1 MKKSTFLFSTFC
13 FIAVLLIEI
22 EKMKINDDILIK
34 YLTGDLAKT
43 ESVEV
48 EKWIDASDDNLKQA
62 EHLFFILKFGNQ
74 LNVMKKLNADEAYN
88 RFQTKLKQRTKHI
101 RLKKVIDWGQ
111 RIAAILF
118 IPLLILT
125 YYIGFSNKES
135 FIEKKEKPM
144 YVEVRSEVG
153 MVSSFHLPDGTKVWL
168 NSGSRLRYPIHFKEK
183 QRQIEMEGQAYFE
196 VTKNAHRPFL
206 VKLTPDYEIQVLGT
220 KFNVTAYA
228 NEDRIETTLV
238 EGLVQ
243 LKLGSDVHS
252 KIHRLVPNEKAN
264 YNKVERKI
272 SIEKIDPYLESCW
285 KDGYLIFKDH
295 PMSSVLKILS
305 RRYHV
310 SFDVKDKKVYT
321 SVITGKFKDET
332 LSQVLKYLQL
342 ASHIHYKIN
351 PVSITHENTLAIET
365 VDIWR

>member
-13 FIAVLLIEI
+13 FIAVLLIQT

-34 YLTGDLAKT
+34 YLTGDLAKA

-62 EHLFFILKFGNQ
+62 EHLFFVLKLGNQ
-74 LNVMKKLNADEAYN
+74 LNAMQTVDANKAYDRFQAKLEKHTKLLQLKKLT
-88 RFQTKLKQRTKHI
+88 R
-101 RLKKVIDWGQ
+101 WGQ

-125 YYIGFSNKES
+125 IYMVSSDRNS
-135 FIEKKEKPM
+135 FPEKKEIPQ

-168 NSGSRLRYPIHFKEK
+168 NSGSRLRYPTHFKEK

-196 VTKNAHRPFL
+196 VTKNPHRPFL
-206 VKLTPDYEIQVLGT
+206 VKLASDYAIQVVGT

-228 NEDRIETTLV
+228 DEDEIETTLV
-238 EGLVQ
+238 EGSVQ
-243 LKLGSDVHS
+243 LKLGLDANL
-252 KIHRLVPNEKAN
+252 KTLKLVPKEKSIYYKA
-264 YNKVERKI
+264 KRKI
-272 SIEKIDPYLESCW
+272 FIEKIDPYLESCW
-285 KDGYLIFKDH
+285 KDGYLIFKEH
-295 PMSSVLKILS
+295 PMTSVLKILS

-310 SFDVKDKKVYT
+310 HFEVKDKKVYT

-332 LSQVLKYLQL
+332 LSQVLKYLEL

-351 PVSITHENTLAIET
+351 PVSITHKNTLAIET
-365 VDIWR
+365 VEIWR